1 MWLLREADSV
11 SIHFCT
17 NPRKKAELAEMIRN
31 SEKPLR
37 VEIDE
42 GEQRT
47 IEQNKRHFGMLQ
59 GAQQY
64 LSNAGIWDGDVSALH
79 VYCKRKIL
87 GQKAVTM
94 GEEVVLLDAKSHKM
108 TKKQFKLFDEKL
120 EPFLLQELG
129 VPYEYLGQRAR
140 GSDL

>member
-1 MWLLREADSV
+1 MIYFAV
-11 SIHFCT
+11 
-17 NPRKKAELAEMIRN
+17 NPKQKANIAEEILN
-31 SEKPLR
+31 NPNPLR

-64 LSNAGIWDGDVSALH
+64 LSNAGIWNGDIYALH

-94 GEEVVLLDAKSHKM
+94 GDEVVLLDVKSHKM
-108 TKKQFKLFDEKL
+108 TKKQFKVFDEKL
-120 EPFLLQELG
+120 EPYLLQELN
-129 VPYEYLGQRAR
+129 VPYEYLLPPG
-140 GSDL
+140 GSW

>member
-1 MWLLREADSV
+1 MIFFAINERQKQVIVEEILN
-11 SIHFCT
+11 
-17 NPRKKAELAEMIRN
+17 NP
-31 SEKPLR
+31 KPMR
-37 VEIDE
+37 IEIEE

-64 LSNAGIWDGDVSALH
+64 LSNAGIWTGDVSALH

-94 GEEVVLLDAKSHKM
+94 GEEVIYLDAKSHKM

-120 EPFLLQELG
+120 EPFLLIELG
-129 VPYEYLGQRAR
+129 VPPEYLIPSG
-140 GSDL
+140 GNW

>member
-1 MWLLREADSV
+1 MT
-11 SIHFCT
+11 IHFAT
-17 NPRKKAELAEMIRN
+17 NERQKQVIVEEILNNP
-31 SEKPLR
+31 KPMR
-37 VEIDE
+37 IEIEE

-64 LSNAGIWDGDVSALH
+64 LSNAGIWDGDVTALH

-87 GQKAVTM
+87 AQKAVTM

-120 EPFLLQELG
+120 EPFLLQKLN
-129 VPYEYLGQRAR
+129 VPYEYLLPKNQG
-140 GSDL
+140 GL

>member
-1 MWLLREADSV
+1 MIYFA
-11 SIHFCT
+11 T
-17 NPRKKAELAEMIRN
+17 NPTQRARIAEEIKR
-31 SEKPLR
+31 SDKCLR
-37 VEIDE
+37 IEIEE

-64 LSNAGIWDGDVSALH
+64 LSNAGIWDGDIYALH

-94 GEEVVLLDAKSHKM
+94 GEEVVYLDAKSHKM

-120 EPFLLQELG
+120 EPYLLQVLK
-129 VPYEYLGQRAR
+129 VPFEYLLPPG
-140 GSDL
+140 GNW

>member
-1 MWLLREADSV
+1 MT
-11 SIHFCT
+11 IHFAT
-17 NPRKKAELAEMIRN
+17 NEKQKARIVEEILN
-31 SEKPLR
+31 NPKPMR
-37 VEIDE
+37 IEIDE

-64 LSNAGIWDGDVSALH
+64 LQNAGIWSGDVSALH

-94 GEEVVLLDAKSHKM
+94 GDEVVYLDAKSHKM

-120 EPFLLQELG
+120 EPFLLNELN
-129 VPYEYLGQRAR
+129 VPWEYLDPRVQEG
-140 GSDL
+140 L

>member
-1 MWLLREADSV
+1 MT
-11 SIHFCT
+11 IHFAT
-17 NPRKKAELAEMIRN
+17 NPRKKAELAELILN
-31 SEKPLR
+31 NPNALR

-64 LSNAGIWDGDVSALH
+64 LSNAGIWSGDVYALH

-108 TKKQFKLFDEKL
+108 AKKQFKLFDEKL
-120 EPFLLQELG
+120 EPFLLQELN
-129 VPYEYLGQRAR
+129 VPFEYLMPKNG
-140 GSDL
+140 GNW